1 MKRLLGLPF
10 ILLEILC
17 FCSCNCNLKKKIVN
31 AFTSYENYENAN
43 AYQKGSFSYNAFD
56 VYDEIS
62 INWISGKITLVE
74 TGKNILKV
82 TENSKNLSE
91 DEKVH
96 HLIENGKM
104 ILHYAQSGYANEI
117 DEKYKEIVI
126 EVPKKVKISIHTVD
140 ASVESDILQP
150 SELEIDSVAT
160 NVCINQL
167 HANVLNVNSTSGV
180 LQISNALTSKLNI
193 KTTSAKIEIG
203 VIGSMNGE
211 IHTDS
216 GDVYLKVKEDL
227 GVRVDFTSI
236 SGQFN
241 SSLPFTNIDSV
252 YQWQSSSDVF
262 VKMDSISG
270 NINVEVYK

>member
-1 MKRLLGLPF
+1 
-10 ILLEILC
+10 
-17 FCSCNCNLKKKIVN
+17 
-31 AFTSYENYENAN
+31 
-43 AYQKGSFSYNAFD
+43 
-56 VYDEIS
+56 
-62 INWISGKITLVE
+62 
-74 TGKNILKV
+74 
-82 TENSKNLSE
+82 
-91 DEKVH
+91 
-96 HLIENGKM
+96 M

-140 ASVESDILQP
+140 ASVEGDILQP
-150 SELEIDSVAT
+150 SELEIDSVTT
-160 NVCINQL
+160 NIHINQL
-167 HANVLNVNSTSGV
+167 HANVLNVNSVSGV
-180 LQISNALTSKLNI
+180 LRISNALTSKLNI
-193 KTTSAKIEIG
+193 KTTSAKIDIG

-211 IHTDS
+211 IHTNS

-227 GVRVDFTSI
+227 GVRVDFRSI

-252 YQWQSSSDVF
+252 YQLQSSSDVF